1 MVEDQELKRIT
12 NRHIARLLTKL
23 DEIRIPDIAK
33 TVIKSEIWELTEDLT
48 EAVKSGTARV

>member
-33 TVIKSEIWELTEDLT
+33 SVIKSEIWELTEDLT

>member
-33 TVIKSEIWELTEDLT
+33 TVIKGEIWELTEDIT
-48 EAVKSGTARV
+48 EAVKSGRATV